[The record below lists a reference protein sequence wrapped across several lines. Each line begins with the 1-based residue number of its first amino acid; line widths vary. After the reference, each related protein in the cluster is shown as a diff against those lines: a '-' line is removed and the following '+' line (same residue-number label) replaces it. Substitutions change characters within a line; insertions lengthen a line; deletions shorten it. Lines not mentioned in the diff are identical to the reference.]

1 MADFLPVGDPLC
13 RSRRKGY
20 PTRQRSK
27 PKTTTTTMTRFAKWT
42 DEATTASLFG
52 GDSSVQRVSRSGI
65 VVIFSSLET
74 SSDQNALKVHYFM
87 TNMYQGKMFSVF
99 LPPKTGRIRLPKYLA
114 EKIPGTFERLPFAF
128 VAASIARRRQFD

>member
-1 MADFLPVGDPLC
+1 M
-13 RSRRKGY
+13 
-20 PTRQRSK
+20 
-27 PKTTTTTMTRFAKWT
+27 
-42 DEATTASLFG
+42 
-52 GDSSVQRVSRSGI
+52 QRVSRSGI

-87 TNMYQGKMFSVF
+87 TNMYQGKIFSVF

-128 VAASIARRRQFD
+128 VVGASIARRRQFD